1 MNLGRF
7 FKRHVLIG
15 LLGILVIAGQ
25 LITSANAA
33 DDQTTIKIGTIE
45 GAESDVWDVAKK
57 VAQQQGLNLDIVHYS
72 DYAIPNEAL
81 NSGEIDANAFQHKP
95 YLEEQINQ
103 RGYKLS
109 VVGYTVL
116 YPIGIYSHKIKDIKE
131 LNDGAKVGVPNDP
144 TNEARALRLLASL
157 NLIKL
162 RDPSDIQATKYD
174 IVENHKKLDIQELD
188 AGMLGRAIDDFDIV
202 VVNTN
207 WALTTKLD
215 PEKDAIYWE
224 SAQNNPY
231 DNVIVVRTSDIN
243 KPWVKKLVAAYNSE
257 PVRAEIKRIFGATA
271 KTSW

>member
-1 MNLGRF
+1 MNFVRF
-7 FKRHVLIG
+7 FKPQVFIGLIG
-15 LLGILVIAGQ
+15 LLVSAGHLV
-25 LITSANAA
+25 TSAYAA
-33 DDQTTIKIGTIE
+33 DDQTTIKIGTME
-45 GAESDVWDVAKK
+45 GEESDVWDVAKK
-57 VAQQQGLNLDIVHYS
+57 VAQQQGLNLDIIHYS

-116 YPIGIYSHKIKDIKE
+116 YPIGIYSHKIKDIKN
-131 LNDGAKVGVPNDP
+131 LKIGAKIGVPNDP
-144 TNEARALRLLASL
+144 TNEARSLRLLASL
-157 NLIKL
+157 KLITL

-174 IVENHKKLDIQELD
+174 IVDNPKNLDIQELD
-188 AGMLGRAIDDFDIV
+188 AGMLGRAIDDFDIIV
-202 VVNTN
+202 INTN

-215 PEKDAIYWE
+215 PDKDAIYWE

-231 DNVIVVRTSDIN
+231 DNVIVVRTADIN